1 MVKIFNTDS
10 IFEFQMNSING
21 LNSNIQKLNDKLD
34 QTNYQLDEYKQQTN
48 KQLDEYKQQT
58 SKLVKQ
64 IMDKD
69 EFENKIN
76 LRRLTEQ
83 FIKKVESQNYF
94 LKGGFQVF
102 EFIKSNPDEF

>member
-34 QTNYQLDEYKQQTN
+34 QTNYQLEQTN

-58 SKLVKQ
+58 TKLVKQ
-64 IMDKD
+64 IVDKD